1 MKNITEAGK
10 SFSRYSEETGC
21 KHQMAFTSR
30 VISHLN
36 HIADCRG
43 YLRQGKEQRM
53 EQLSIVINDMEDVTK
68 AIDQAQRKACTSIV
82 EIGYV
87 LRKADDAELF
97 RQKGYSSIFEFAKQE
112 YGWDKAQ
119 TSRFM
124 AINREY
130 SEGGYST
137 VLKAQYE
144 GYGQAKLSEMLL
156 LPEQIREELHPDM
169 KRDEIR
175 EIKREYQ
182 AAEQAR
188 QFEDFGKSFTPEAAV
203 EEESLLV
210 QSIRYLF
217 ELDTYARRI
226 PKLWPLLQKKDAG
239 EDCNEQDIF
248 LALSENGYGNQR
260 AGSCMYFF
268 KKDNFI
274 VMRGMSKE
282 EHSYNELLE
291 ALLNLS
297 SIELSEENTWYE
309 KTFGKNLPEDEKTVP
324 KVTPVSKV
332 RGREVVTPKPA
343 APTKKEEKKV
353 PESPKNQEEHPVL
366 EGQSNISEFAET
378 MPVTYENAKNEEK
391 TEPAKV
397 APASE
402 VRGRDQIEAEQKEG
416 AEPAE
421 VVPDVVD
428 GECQYCAGNKDIE
441 TNDGSFHL
449 HLTKHGTGRIE
460 LDSGLRY
467 GIIEISY
474 CPMCGRKMEE

>member
-1 MKNITEAGK
+1 
-10 SFSRYSEETGC
+10 
-21 KHQMAFTSR
+21 
-30 VISHLN
+30 
-36 HIADCRG
+36 
-43 YLRQGKEQRM
+43 M

-144 GYGQAKLSEMLL
+144 GYGQAKLSEMLM

-175 EIKREYQ
+175 EIKNEYK
-182 AAEQAR
+182 AAEKAR
-188 QFEDFGKSFTPEAAV
+188 EVEDFGKSFIPEAA
-203 EEESLLV
+203 EESLLV
-210 QSIRYLF
+210 QSIRHLF
-217 ELDTYARRI
+217 ELDAYARRI
-226 PKLWPLLQKKDAG
+226 PKLWPLMKKKDAG

-282 EHSYNELLE
+282 EYSYNELLE
-291 ALLNLS
+291 ALLNLL
-297 SIELSEENTWYE
+297 LS
-309 KTFGKNLPEDEKTVP
+309 
-324 KVTPVSKV
+324 
-332 RGREVVTPKPA
+332 
-343 APTKKEEKKV
+343 
-353 PESPKNQEEHPVL
+353 
-366 EGQSNISEFAET
+366 
-378 MPVTYENAKNEEK
+378 
-391 TEPAKV
+391 
-397 APASE
+397 
-402 VRGRDQIEAEQKEG
+402 
-416 AEPAE
+416 
-421 VVPDVVD
+421 
-428 GECQYCAGNKDIE
+428 
-441 TNDGSFHL
+441 
-449 HLTKHGTGRIE
+449 
-460 LDSGLRY
+460 LRQVHFVK
-467 GIIEISY
+467 
-474 CPMCGRKMEE
+474 R

>member
-10 SFSRYSEETGC
+10 SFSGYSEETGC

-124 AINREY
+124 SINREY

-175 EIKREYQ
+175 EIKNEYK
-182 AAEQAR
+182 AAEKAR
-188 QFEDFGKSFTPEAAV
+188 EAEDFGKSFIPEAA
-203 EEESLLV
+203 EESLLV
-210 QSIRYLF
+210 QSIRHLF
-217 ELDTYARRI
+217 ELDAYARRI
-226 PKLWPLLQKKDAG
+226 PKLWPLMKKKDAG

-282 EHSYNELLE
+282 EYSYNELLE

-297 SIELSEENTWYE
+297 SVELSGENTWYE
-309 KTFGKNLPEDEKTVP
+309 KTFGKNLPEDKKPIP
-324 KVTPVSKV
+324 KVAPASEV
-332 RGREVVTPKPA
+332 RGRDHVAPKQS
-343 APTKKEEKKV
+343 APTQREEKKV
-353 PESPKNQEEHPVL
+353 SESPKNQEEHPIL
-366 EGQSNISEFAET
+366 EGQSDIRKFAET
-378 MPVTYENAKNEEK
+378 MPVTYENTENEEK

-416 AEPAE
+416 EEPVE
-421 VVPDVVD
+421 VVPDAVD

-441 TNDGSFHL
+441 TNEGSFHL
-449 HLTKHGTGRIE
+449 HLTRHGTGRIE

-467 GIIEISY
+467 GIIEFSY

>member
-1 MKNITEAGK
+1 
-10 SFSRYSEETGC
+10 
-21 KHQMAFTSR
+21 
-30 VISHLN
+30 
-36 HIADCRG
+36 
-43 YLRQGKEQRM
+43 M

-144 GYGQAKLSEMLL
+144 GYGQAKLSEMLM

-175 EIKREYQ
+175 KFKKEYQ
-182 AAEQAR
+182 EAERAR
-188 QFEDFGKSFTPEAAV
+188 EFEDFGKSFTTEAAV

-421 VVPDVVD
+421 VVPDVID

-449 HLTKHGTGRIE
+449 HLTRHGTGRIE

-467 GIIEISY
+467 GIIEFSY
-474 CPMCGRKMEE
+474 CPKCGRKMEE

>member
-144 GYGQAKLSEMLL
+144 GYGQAKLSEMLM

-175 EIKREYQ
+175 KFKKEYQ
-182 AAEQAR
+182 EAERAR
-188 QFEDFGKSFTPEAAV
+188 EFEDFGKSFTTEAAV

-226 PKLWPLLQKKDAG
+226 PKLWSLMKKKDAG
-239 EDCNEQDIF
+239 EDCNEHDIF

-282 EHSYNELLE
+282 EYSYNELLE

-297 SIELSEENTWYE
+297 SVELSEENIWYE
-309 KTFGKNLPEDEKTVP
+309 KTFGKNLPKDEKTIP
-324 KVTPVSKV
+324 KVATASEV
-332 RGREVVTPKPA
+332 RGRDHVAPKQS
-343 APTKKEEKKV
+343 APTQKEEKKV
-353 PESPKNQEEHPVL
+353 SESPKNQEEHPIL
-366 EGQSNISEFAET
+366 EGQSDIREFAET
-378 MPVTYENAKNEEK
+378 MPVTYENAENEEK

-402 VRGRDQIEAEQKEG
+402 VRGRDQIEAEQKEA
-416 AEPAE
+416 AEPVE
-421 VVPDVVD
+421 VVPDAVD

-449 HLTKHGTGRIE
+449 HLTRHGTGRIE

-467 GIIEISY
+467 GIIEFSY

>member
-1 MKNITEAGK
+1 
-10 SFSRYSEETGC
+10 
-21 KHQMAFTSR
+21 
-30 VISHLN
+30 
-36 HIADCRG
+36 
-43 YLRQGKEQRM
+43 M

-144 GYGQAKLSEMLL
+144 GYGQAKLSEMLM

-175 EIKREYQ
+175 EIKNEYK
-182 AAEQAR
+182 AAEKAR
-188 QFEDFGKSFTPEAAV
+188 EVEDFGKSFIPEAA
-203 EEESLLV
+203 EESLLV
-210 QSIRYLF
+210 QSIRHLF
-217 ELDTYARRI
+217 ELDAYASRI
-226 PKLWPLLQKKDAG
+226 PKLWPLMKKKDAG

-268 KKDNFI
+268 KKDKFI

-297 SIELSEENTWYE
+297 SVELSGENTWYE
-309 KTFGKNLPEDEKTVP
+309 KTFGKNLPEDEKTIP
-324 KVTPVSKV
+324 KVAPASEV
-332 RGREVVTPKPA
+332 RGRDHVAPKPT
-343 APTKKEEKKV
+343 APTQKEEKKV
-353 PESPKNQEEHPVL
+353 SESLKNQEEHPIL
-366 EGQSNISEFAET
+366 EGQSDIRKFAEE
-378 MPVTYENAKNEEK
+378 MPISYENAKNEEK

-397 APASE
+397 VPASE
-402 VRGRDQIEAEQKEG
+402 VRGRDQIEAEQKEA
-416 AEPAE
+416 AEPVE
-421 VVPDVVD
+421 VVPDAVD

-449 HLTKHGTGRIE
+449 HLTRHGTGRIE

-467 GIIEISY
+467 GIIEFSY

>member
-1 MKNITEAGK
+1 
-10 SFSRYSEETGC
+10 
-21 KHQMAFTSR
+21 
-30 VISHLN
+30 
-36 HIADCRG
+36 
-43 YLRQGKEQRM
+43 M

-144 GYGQAKLSEMLL
+144 GYGQAKLSEMLM

-169 KRDEIR
+169 KRDKIR
-175 EIKREYQ
+175 EIKNEYK
-182 AAEQAR
+182 AAEKVR
-188 QFEDFGKSFTPEAAV
+188 EVEDFGKSFIPEAA
-203 EEESLLV
+203 EESLLG
-210 QSIRYLF
+210 QSIRHLF
-217 ELDTYARRI
+217 ELDAYARRI
-226 PKLWPLLQKKDAG
+226 PKLWPLMKKKDAG

-282 EHSYNELLE
+282 EYSYNELLE

-297 SIELSEENTWYE
+297 SVELSGENTWYE
-309 KTFGKNLPEDEKTVP
+309 KTFGKNLPKDEKTIP
-324 KVTPVSKV
+324 
-332 RGREVVTPKPA
+332 
-343 APTKKEEKKV
+343 
-353 PESPKNQEEHPVL
+353 
-366 EGQSNISEFAET
+366 
-378 MPVTYENAKNEEK
+378 
-391 TEPAKV
+391 KV

-402 VRGRDQIEAEQKEG
+402 VRGRDHVAPKQSAPTQKEEKKVSESPKNQEEHPILEGQSDIREFAEEMPISNENSQNMEENEPFEMTPPSESRGREDFDKEQKLD
-416 AEPAE
+416 EPTSKMPDI
-421 VVPDVVD
+421 VPDVID
-428 GECQYCAGNKDIE
+428 GECQYCVGNKDIE

-449 HLTKHGTGRIE
+449 HLTRHGTGRIE

-467 GIIEISY
+467 GIIEFSY

>member
-1 MKNITEAGK
+1 
-10 SFSRYSEETGC
+10 
-21 KHQMAFTSR
+21 
-30 VISHLN
+30 
-36 HIADCRG
+36 
-43 YLRQGKEQRM
+43 M

-97 RQKGYSSIFEFAKQE
+97 RQKGYTSIFEFAKQE

-182 AAEQAR
+182 AAEKAR

-203 EEESLLV
+203 EGSLLE
-210 QSIRYLF
+210 QSVRYLF
-217 ELDTYARRI
+217 ELDVYARRI
-226 PKLWPLLQKKDAG
+226 PKLWPLIKKKDAG

-248 LALSENGYGNQR
+248 MALSENGYGNQR

-297 SIELSEENTWYE
+297 SIELSEENTWYA
-309 KTFGKNLPEDEKTVP
+309 KTFGKNLPAEEKTTPKMAPPSKSRGRGNVKPVP
-324 KVTPVSKV
+324 KTTVETH
-332 RGREVVTPKPA
+332 
-343 APTKKEEKKV
+343 EEKV
-353 PESPKNQEEHPVL
+353 SESPKNQEEHPVL
-366 EGQSNISEFAET
+366 EGQSDIREFAEE
-378 MPVTYENAKNEEK
+378 MPINNEKLQNMEEN
-391 TEPAKV
+391 EPLEMT
-397 APASE
+397 PPSE
-402 VRGRDQIEAEQKEG
+402 SRGREDFDKEQQLDK
-416 AEPAE
+416 PTSKMPDI
-421 VVPDVVD
+421 VPDVVD

-467 GIIEISY
+467 GIIEFSY

>member
-282 EHSYNELLE
+282 EYSYNELLE

-297 SIELSEENTWYE
+297 SVELSGENTWYE
-309 KTFGKNLPEDEKTVP
+309 KTFGKNLPEDKKPIP
-324 KVTPVSKV
+324 KVAPASEV
-332 RGREVVTPKPA
+332 RGRDHVAPKQS
-343 APTKKEEKKV
+343 APTQKEEKKV
-353 PESPKNQEEHPVL
+353 SESPKNQEEHQIL
-366 EGQSNISEFAET
+366 EGQSDIRKFAET
-378 MPVTYENAKNEEK
+378 MPVTYENTENEEK

-397 APASE
+397 VPASE
-402 VRGRDQIEAEQKEG
+402 VRGRDQIEAEQKEV
-416 AEPAE
+416 AEPVE
-421 VVPDVVD
+421 VVPDAVD

-449 HLTKHGTGRIE
+449 HLTRHGTGRIE

-467 GIIEISY
+467 GIIEFSY

>member
-1 MKNITEAGK
+1 
-10 SFSRYSEETGC
+10 
-21 KHQMAFTSR
+21 
-30 VISHLN
+30 
-36 HIADCRG
+36 
-43 YLRQGKEQRM
+43 M

-144 GYGQAKLSEMLL
+144 GYGQAKLSEMLM

-226 PKLWPLLQKKDAG
+226 PKLWPLMKKKDAG

-309 KTFGKNLPEDEKTVP
+309 KTFGKNLPAEEKTTPKMAPPSESRGRGDVKPVP
-324 KVTPVSKV
+324 KTTVEKH
-332 RGREVVTPKPA
+332 
-343 APTKKEEKKV
+343 EEKV
-353 PESPKNQEEHPVL
+353 SESPKNQEEHLVL
-366 EGQSNISEFAET
+366 EGQSDIREFAEE
-378 MPVTYENAKNEEK
+378 MPISNGNLQNMEEN
-391 TEPAKV
+391 EPFEMT
-397 APASE
+397 PPSE
-402 VRGRDQIEAEQKEG
+402 SRGREDFDKEQKLD
-416 AEPAE
+416 EPTSKMPDI
-421 VVPDVVD
+421 VPDVVD

-467 GIIEISY
+467 GIIEFSY

>member
-1 MKNITEAGK
+1 
-10 SFSRYSEETGC
+10 
-21 KHQMAFTSR
+21 
-30 VISHLN
+30 
-36 HIADCRG
+36 
-43 YLRQGKEQRM
+43 M

-144 GYGQAKLSEMLL
+144 GYGQAKLSEMLM

-175 EIKREYQ
+175 EFKKEYQ
-182 AAEQAR
+182 EAERAR
-188 QFEDFGKSFTPEAAV
+188 EFEDFGKSFTTSAAV

-217 ELDTYARRI
+217 ELDAYARRI
-226 PKLWPLLQKKDAG
+226 PKLWPLMKKKDAG

-268 KKDNFI
+268 KKDKFI

-291 ALLNLS
+291 TLLNLS
-297 SIELSEENTWYE
+297 SVELSAENTWYE

-324 KVTPVSKV
+324 KVTPASKV

-343 APTKKEEKKV
+343 ASTQKEEKKV
-353 PESPKNQEEHPVL
+353 SESPKNQEEHPIL
-366 EGQSNISEFAET
+366 EGQSDIREFAEE
-378 MPVTYENAKNEEK
+378 MPISNENSQNMEENEPFEM
-391 TEPAKV
+391 TP
-397 APASE
+397 PSE
-402 VRGRDQIEAEQKEG
+402 SRGREDFDKEQKLD
-416 AEPAE
+416 EPTSKMPDI
-421 VVPDVVD
+421 VPDVID
-428 GECQYCAGNKDIE
+428 GECQYCVGNKDIE

-449 HLTKHGTGRIE
+449 HLTRHGTGRIE

-467 GIIEISY
+467 GIIEFSY

>member
-1 MKNITEAGK
+1 
-10 SFSRYSEETGC
+10 
-21 KHQMAFTSR
+21 
-30 VISHLN
+30 
-36 HIADCRG
+36 
-43 YLRQGKEQRM
+43 M

-144 GYGQAKLSEMLL
+144 GYGQAKLSEMLM

-175 EIKREYQ
+175 EFKKEYQ
-182 AAEQAR
+182 EAERAR
-188 QFEDFGKSFTPEAAV
+188 EFEDFGKSFSTEAAV

-217 ELDTYARRI
+217 ELDAYARRI
-226 PKLWPLLQKKDAG
+226 PKLWLLMKKKDAG

-268 KKDNFI
+268 KKDKFI

-282 EHSYNELLE
+282 EHSYNALLE

-297 SIELSEENTWYE
+297 SVELSGENTWYE
-309 KTFGKNLPEDEKTVP
+309 KTFGKNLPEDEKTIP
-324 KVTPVSKV
+324 KVAPASEV
-332 RGREVVTPKPA
+332 RGREVVAPKPA
-343 APTKKEEKKV
+343 ASTQKEEKKV
-353 PESPKNQEEHPVL
+353 PESPKNQEEHLIL

-391 TEPAKV
+391 TELAKV
-397 APASE
+397 APASKA
-402 VRGRDQIEAEQKEG
+402 RGGDQIEAEQKE
-416 AEPAE
+416 ATESVE
-421 VVPDVVD
+421 VVLDVVD

-449 HLTKHGTGRIE
+449 HLTRHGTGRIE

-467 GIIEISY
+467 GIIEFLY